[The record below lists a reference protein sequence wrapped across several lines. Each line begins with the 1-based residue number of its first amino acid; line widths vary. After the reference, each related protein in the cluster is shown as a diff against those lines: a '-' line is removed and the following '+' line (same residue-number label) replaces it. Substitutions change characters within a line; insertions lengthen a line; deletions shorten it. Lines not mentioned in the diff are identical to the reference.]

1 MSSQIVAKGEPK
13 MKKTLKEQFEFLLFM
28 FVMTLFNSFV
38 ISCFFDVNIRE
49 TLGITWVTLV
59 HIALAVL
66 LFKES

>member
-1 MSSQIVAKGEPK
+1 
-13 MKKTLKEQFEFLLFM
+13 MKKTLKVQFEFLLFM
-28 FVMTLFNSFV
+28 FVITLFNSFV
-38 ISCFFDVNIRE
+38 ISGFFDVNIRE

>member
-1 MSSQIVAKGEPK
+1 MSSQVVAKGAPK

-28 FVMTLFNSFV
+28 FVITLFNSFV
-38 ISCFFDVNIRE
+38 ISGFFDVNIRE

-66 LFKES
+66 LFKEA